1 MNIRV
6 LVMLS
11 LLVGIGA
18 VLHTVAPPFFFGMRP
33 DMMLAMMFLGITLF
47 PKAPYVLLLS
57 LATGFIAAL
66 TTTVP
71 GGQLANIIDKPLT
84 AFAFFGLVLLTK
96 KLSRYKFTQPVLA
109 AIGTMISGSIFLSVV
124 LYIIGL
130 MEASFGVMFA
140 TVVLPAAAFNF
151 IFVAIMYPI
160 ASKILQRTS
169 LAKVAQPSPAVATEA
184 D

>member
-33 DMMLAMMFLGITLF
+33 DMMLAMMFLGILLF
-47 PKAPYVLLLS
+47 PKASYVLLLS
-57 LATGFIAAL
+57 LATGFISAL

-84 AFAFFGLVLLTK
+84 AFAFFGLVLMTK
-96 KLSRYKFTQPVLA
+96 KISHHKFTTPALV
-109 AIGTMISGSIFLSVV
+109 AIGTMISGSVFLGVV

-130 MEASFGVMFA
+130 MEASFGLMFA
-140 TVVLPAAAFNF
+140 TVVLPAAGFNV

-160 ASKILQRTS
+160 AQKIMKRTT
-169 LAKVAQPSPAVATEA
+169 LAQTTQPVS
-184 D
+184 

>member
-1 MNIRV
+1 VNIRV

-33 DMMLAMMFLGITLF
+33 DMMLAMMFLGILLF

-57 LATGFIAAL
+57 LVTGFISAL

-71 GGQLANIIDKPLT
+71 GGQLANILDKPLT
-84 AFAFFGLVLLTK
+84 AFAFLGLVLMTK
-96 KLSRYKFTQPVLA
+96 KISHHKITQPALA
-109 AIGTMISGSIFLSVV
+109 AVGTMISGSIFLSVV

-130 MEASFGVMFA
+130 MEASFGVMFV
-140 TVVLPAAAFNF
+140 TVVLPATAFNV
-151 IFVAIMYPI
+151 IFVSIIYPI
-160 ASKILQRTS
+160 AQKIMKRTS
-169 LAKVAQPSPAVATEA
+169 LSKAAQPAS
-184 D
+184 

>member
-18 VLHTVAPPFFFGMRP
+18 VLHAVAPPFFFGMRP
-33 DMMLAMMFLGITLF
+33 DMMLAMMFLGILLF

-57 LATGFIAAL
+57 LATGFISAL

-96 KLSRYKFTQPVLA
+96 KISHYKITSPALA
-109 AIGTMISGSIFLSVV
+109 AVGTMISGSIFLSVV

-130 MEASFGVMFA
+130 MEASFGVMFV
-140 TVVLPAAAFNF
+140 TVVLPATAFNV
-151 IFVAIMYPI
+151 IFVSIMYPI
-160 ASKILQRTS
+160 AQKIMKRTS
-169 LAKVAQPSPAVATEA
+169 LSKAVQPAS
-184 D
+184 